1 VYCDGN
7 LRALIISGEPSA
19 FELAAAWENILTEYA
34 DVVSTSESKSMMLLQ
49 KQILLIRA
57 KLHLIDLAA
66 KVLTA
71 RWSKP
76 AADELLK
83 LGYLVKEET
92 YQQDVEVILV
102 RSRSLIVQLKER
114 EKEYTARE
122 SKTDTKSK
130 TEKKS
135 RADFDSDI
143 VALSKFQGYRI
154 NKQTTTVSEYAN
166 IYAQFLT
173 YANGTR
179 ENR

>member
-34 DVVSTSESKSMMLLQ
+34 DVVSTSESKSMMMLQ
-49 KQILLIRA
+49 KQILLIKA

-76 AADELLK
+76 AADELVK
-83 LGYLVKEET
+83 LGYPIKEET
-92 YQQDVEVILV
+92 YLHDVDTILV

-114 EKEYTARE
+114 EKEYNARE
-122 SKTDTKSK
+122 SKTDPKSK
-130 TEKKS
+130 TEKKT

-154 NKQTTTVSEYAN
+154 DKYADNNSERVRKYLRTVFN
-166 IYAQFLT
+166 I
-173 YANGTR
+173 R
-179 ENR
+179 EWLKRE